1 MTNPYQYSDLGAGTL
16 GTSSITSSVTT
27 FAPATGATAATFP
40 QSGPFDIRISQSG
53 NVELAT
59 VGATTGGSSP
69 TWSSITR
76 GIGTPVAIGP
86 FAFTAGAVIT
96 QVLTEEGLTQ
106 MPLAGDA
113 TGPANASTIFSL
125 AAGLI
130 TVAAT
135 TAALI
140 FGATTNPSISQTGAA
155 AAAVDAGS
163 AGLGMAIVAQPGE
176 QTTRDGGAGGNGGG
190 LWLSGGPAGDAGH
203 GGTLGSAGPV
213 YIGLIDGGAGSLL
226 FAPATKLDNLQNW
239 GQWGNQPANI
249 SGYQITMQWD
259 AGNPY
264 AASTILEQCTVN
276 SVLAPCVTFN
286 AGGNSAADLALS
298 DQGGLLISTSFNAG
312 VASFNVGNTPS
323 IVFAPSSIS
332 YSNSVNPNV
341 AANQNVSWT
350 YAAQATQSTANGA
363 TGAAVLQEAQPGQPA
378 TGAGHAGGKGG
389 DTLVYL
395 APGGTG
401 TADAGASGNF
411 AVVGDAGPVF
421 SMGYAA
427 HNAFTTVTFA
437 TTGTT
442 TVTPLQGEFER
453 IVLSSSTTAANTI
466 LALPNTNGEWH
477 IDTSQVTLGA
487 TFTLTFSSG
496 SASCPAISSLTADD
510 IYIVSSRG
518 GNTIACK

>member
-1 MTNPYQYSDLGAGTL
+1 MKTRIFRISAGVSLLASVVLAACQFPVTMLPLAASQRCGGDPGVSPRTYGAAPITPTIGGQGITFSELAGT
-16 GTSSITSSVTT
+16 
-27 FAPATGATAATFP
+27 
-40 QSGPFDIRISQSG
+40 
-53 NVELAT
+53 VE
-59 VGATTGGSSP
+59 
-69 TWSSITR
+69 
-76 GIGTPVAIGP
+76 
-86 FAFTAGAVIT
+86 IT
-96 QVLTEEGLTQ
+96 QN
-106 MPLAGDA
+106 A
-113 TGPANASTIFSL
+113 TI
-125 AAGLI
+125 
-130 TVAAT
+130 
-135 TAALI
+135 
-140 FGATTNPSISQTGAA
+140 
-155 AAAVDAGS
+155 AAAVDAGVTAS
-163 AGLGMAIVAQPGE
+163 LFTLQAASGQT
-176 QTTRDGGAGGNGGG
+176 TTRDGGAAGSGAPLWVASGNPGIAGHAG
-190 LWLSGGPAGDAGH
+190 TAGTPGQLTFALGDASVIQIPNTS
-203 GGTLGSAGPV
+203 TLQA
-213 YIGLIDGGAGSLL
+213 
-226 FAPATKLDNLQNW
+226 ATDNVM
-239 GQWGNQPANI
+239 QWGIWANQPANVNA
-249 SGYQITMQWD
+249 YQLTMQWD
-259 AGNPY
+259 AGNPFL
-264 AASTILEQCTVN
+264 ASTILQQCTVN

-286 AGGNSAADLALS
+286 AGGTSVPDLALS
-298 DQGGLLISTSFNAG
+298 DQGGLLISTPFNSG